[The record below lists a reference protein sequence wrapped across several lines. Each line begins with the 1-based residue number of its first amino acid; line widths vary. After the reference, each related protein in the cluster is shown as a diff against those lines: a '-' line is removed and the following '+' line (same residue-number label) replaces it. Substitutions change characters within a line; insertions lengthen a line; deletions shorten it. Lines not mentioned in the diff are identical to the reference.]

1 MKLYILIELLSVVR
15 SFVAFSWYSSISIF
29 VYGNSIG
36 SGETAYLGRLVCPF
50 ATCLCDLLMAH
61 NIYLPFSGVF
71 CGFPGN
77 IRNGWIDGQR
87 FTFDNRIRYSCK
99 KGFERVG
106 PATRYCGEDGRLE
119 GEEPSCEGKWG
130 HTQEGFT
137 IICT

>member
-1 MKLYILIELLSVVR
+1 MRLLTWTGSSVPLLL
-15 SFVAFSWYSSISIF
+15 
-29 VYGNSIG
+29 
-36 SGETAYLGRLVCPF
+36 AYVIIDGRY
-50 ATCLCDLLMAH
+50 
-61 NIYLPFSGVF
+61 IYLPFSGVF

-106 PATRYCGEDGRLE
+106 PATRYCGEDGRWE

-130 HTQEGFT
+130 PHTRWLYHHMF
-137 IICT
+137 IK